1 MYTTGGEKMHLTF
14 EDNEYGPQFEPLM
27 EQFAKRSLEPS
38 IVCESSGTQAEDAAQ
53 MKKYYEGIAK

>member
-1 MYTTGGEKMHLTF
+1 MPLTF

-27 EQFAKRSLEPS
+27 EQFAKRGLEPS